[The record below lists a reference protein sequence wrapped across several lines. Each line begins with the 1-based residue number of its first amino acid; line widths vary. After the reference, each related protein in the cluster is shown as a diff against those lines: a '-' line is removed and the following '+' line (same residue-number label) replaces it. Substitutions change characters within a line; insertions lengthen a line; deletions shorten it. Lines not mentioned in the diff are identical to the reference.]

1 VAAEAKRMPAR
12 RRRRRE
18 VGVKRISDG
27 DGGQGVFYVFWRHFW
42 SAVISGPS
50 DM

>member
-1 VAAEAKRMPAR
+1 MPAR

-27 DGGQGVFYVFWRHFW
+27 DGGQGVFYVLWRHFGQLLYQDP
-42 SAVISGPS
+42 ATCEECNV
-50 DM
+50 M